1 MSVTLSPPT
10 YDALEDLAS
19 NVLDRALVLSHYTAG
34 PQQVPYRPCLA
45 LVVDDVNEL
54 VQFTITVY
62 DTVERLNTE
71 LSAGSP
77 DCDVADWYVAQDLRA
92 LVVALREGRTSTFQH
107 TWTDGQLV
115 FYWPSVQVMY

>member
-1 MSVTLSPPT
+1 MSVSLSPPA

-19 NVLDRALVLSHYTAG
+19 NLLDRALVLSRYVEG
-34 PQQVPYRPCLA
+34 PHVVPYRPCLA

-62 DTVERLNTE
+62 DTVERLNAE

-77 DCDVADWYVAQDLRA
+77 DLDVADWWVAQDLRA

-107 TWTDGQLV
+107 TWTDDQLV
-115 FYWPSVQVMY
+115 FYWPSVWVST